1 MAEQSEKRPEHPM
14 ISDAGEVKVAL
25 ASLVK
30 MINLL
35 GAELLVGKYREDI
48 DVFESCVR
56 AKLFANVEGVSAEET
71 AAGVA
76 LAHHLVDPVLK
87 HLRARVLSLQA
98 AEPAAMAETA
108 ALPRRLN

>member
-1 MAEQSEKRPEHPM
+1 M

-35 GAELLVGKYREDI
+35 GAELLVGKHREDI
-48 DVFESCVR
+48 EVFEACVR
-56 AKLFANVEGVSAEET
+56 AKLFANVDGVSAEST

-76 LAHHLVDPVLK
+76 LAHSLVDPVLK
-87 HLRARVLSLQA
+87 QLRERVRNLHAAESAALAEQA
-98 AEPAAMAETA
+98 AVA
-108 ALPRRLN
+108 RRLN